1 MTPDADLI
9 LFAIRSAIRLG
20 EEARRLYADSV
31 REEAI
36 VLPLPEFPVA
46 PDLSSVRAYYV
57 HGDGQ
62 SLIHEY
68 PRVGALVATLARDG
82 PNALSE
88 AEHGE
93 LMATYSE
100 HFVMVEARAGRF
112 IGAPARGA
120 DGSRGSD
127 APAMANDDV
136 YHLLAVRQ
144 WRKEGDSTVLRRLAG
159 TLINIAIDYAA
170 SLPDL
175 GIKSSARSQL
185 VHEFLVRFERVD
197 FSTATATTLVPTMLG
212 SLLEIVHEHPEL
224 LTRDRRG
231 QVLAGNVAGAV
242 FEMVQGRDFA
252 SLTLTE
258 QDTRIALGNDVFGAV
273 LRGAATAA
281 SEHPELFLNA
291 STPGKEDL
299 LRSVTGV
306 LLDALVD
313 VTNGQPERVYGTRM
327 LDGIAQAALLAVSR
341 HPELVSART
350 PFLTALVKAT
360 AEDVAHLVA
369 QSGSTALR
377 PDTIAPE
384 VVRLVL
390 ANSAMH
396 LDALMPAGANDPREH
411 LILIAAKGILQTI
424 AAPPSR
430 DARWRAEF
438 GEEDALRITRAVVGE
453 VVANPAW
460 VTAKTGTQGT
470 IMEGVMV
477 ELLAVIRA
485 NGTVRLS
492 ASTAATMI
500 ETVLRAMGLQYALQL
515 TNATGRR
522 FAPLVLEA
530 VLASIYAPASTAS
543 VAWVALRADVAEAI
557 VATVFDVVT
566 ARVIN
571 DEKFVEFAGVLPT
584 AIALATATGAVD
596 LLPFRHRIAEVFA

>member
-36 VLPLPEFPVA
+36 VLPLPDFPID
-46 PDLSSVRAYYV
+46 PDPSSVSAFYL
-57 HGDGQ
+57 HGDGR
-62 SLIHEY
+62 SIVDEY
-68 PRVGALVATLARDG
+68 PRVKALLAIIRDRG
-82 PNALSE
+82 PNALSD
-88 AEHGE
+88 AEREE
-93 LMATYSE
+93 LMSTYSE

-112 IGAPARGA
+112 IGAPARNA
-120 DGSRGSD
+120 DGSHGSN

-144 WRKEGDSTVLRRLAG
+144 WRKEPDSTVLRRLAG

-231 QVLAGNVAGAV
+231 QVLASNVAGAV

-252 SLTLTE
+252 RLTLTE

-299 LRSVTGV
+299 LRSVAGV
-306 LLDALVD
+306 LLDALID
-313 VTNGQPERVYGTRM
+313 ITNGQPERAYGTRA

-350 PFLTALVKAT
+350 PFLTALVKTT
-360 AEDVAHLVA
+360 AEDIAHLVA
-369 QSGSTALR
+369 KSGSAALR

-411 LILIAAKGILQTI
+411 LIAIAAKSVLSTI
-424 AAPPSR
+424 AAPPSQG
-430 DARWRAEF
+430 ARWRAEF
-438 GEEDALRITRAVVGE
+438 GEEDALRITRTVVAE

-460 VTAKTGTQGT
+460 VSAKTGAQGT
-470 IMEGVMV
+470 ILEVVVV

-492 ASTAATMI
+492 AGTAATMI
-500 ETVLRAMGLQYALQL
+500 ETALRAMGLQYSLQL

-530 VLASIYAPASTAS
+530 ILASIFAPASTAS
-543 VAWVALRADVAEAI
+543 VAWVALRADV
-557 VATVFDVVT
+557 
-566 ARVIN
+566 
-571 DEKFVEFAGVLPT
+571 
-584 AIALATATGAVD
+584 
-596 LLPFRHRIAEVFA
+596 

>member
-1 MTPDADLI
+1 
-9 LFAIRSAIRLG
+9 G

-36 VLPLPEFPVA
+36 VLPLPDFPIA
-46 PDLSSVRAYYV
+46 PDASSVRAFYSQ
-57 HGDGQ
+57 GDGQ
-62 SLIHEY
+62 SIADEY
-68 PRVGALVATLARDG
+68 PRVKALLAIIRDRG
-82 PNALSE
+82 PNALTE
-88 AEHGE
+88 ADHDE
-93 LMATYSE
+93 LMSTYSE

-112 IGAPARGA
+112 IGAPSRTEE
-120 DGSRGSD
+120 GSRGSN
-127 APAMANDDV
+127 APAMANDDL

-197 FSTATATTLVPTMLG
+197 FATASATTLVPTMLG

-224 LTRDRRG
+224 LTQDRRG

-252 SLTLTE
+252 RLTLTE
-258 QDTRIALGNDVFGAV
+258 QDTRIALGNDVFRAV

-281 SEHPELFLNA
+281 REHPELFLNA

-299 LRSVTGV
+299 LRSVTSV
-306 LLDALVD
+306 LLDALID
-313 VTNGQPERVYGTRM
+313 VTHGQPERAYGTRA
-327 LDGIAQAALLAVSR
+327 LDGIAQAALHAVSR

-350 PFLTALVKAT
+350 PFLTALVKTT

-369 QSGSTALR
+369 KSGSAALR

-390 ANSAMH
+390 ANSALH
-396 LDALMPAGANDPREH
+396 LDALIPAGANDPREH
-411 LILIAAKGILQTI
+411 LILIAAKGVLGSI
-424 AAPPSR
+424 AAPPSPG
-430 DARWRAEF
+430 ARWRAEF
-438 GEEDALRITRAVVGE
+438 GEEDALRITRAVIAE

-460 VTAKTGTQGT
+460 VTAKTGIQGT
-470 IMEGVMV
+470 MLEVVVV
-477 ELLAVIRA
+477 ELLTAIRA

-492 ASTAATMI
+492 TSAAATMI
-500 ETVLRAMGLQYALQL
+500 ETVLRAMGLQYSLQL

-530 VLASIYAPASTAS
+530 VLASIFAPESAAA
-543 VAWVALRADVAEAI
+543 VAWVALRSDVSEAL
-557 VATVFDVVT
+557 VATVFDVIT
-566 ARVIN
+566 TRVIN
-571 DEKFVEFAGVLPT
+571 NENFIEFARVLPT
-584 AIALATATGAVD
+584 AVAIATATGAVD
-596 LLPFRHRIAEVFA
+596 LLPFRHRIAEVFV

>member
-9 LFAIRSAIRLG
+9 LFAIRSVIRLG

-36 VLPLPEFPVA
+36 VLPLPDFPVA
-46 PDLSSVRAYYV
+46 PDASSVRAFYL

-62 SLIHEY
+62 SIVDEY
-68 PRVGALVATLARDG
+68 PRVKALLAIIHDRG

-88 AEHGE
+88 AEHDE
-93 LMATYSE
+93 LMSTYSE

-112 IGAPARGA
+112 IGAPSQSAE
-120 DGSRGSD
+120 GSRGSNGS
-127 APAMANDDV
+127 AMANDDL

-185 VHEFLVRFERVD
+185 VHEFLVRFERID
-197 FSTATATTLVPTMLG
+197 FSTASASTLVPTMLG

-224 LTRDRRG
+224 LTKDRRG

-281 SEHPELFLNA
+281 SERPELFLNA

-299 LRSVTGV
+299 LRSVTSV
-306 LLDALVD
+306 LLDALID
-313 VTNGQPERVYGTRM
+313 VTNGQPERAYGTRV
-327 LDGIAQAALLAVSR
+327 LDGIAQAALHAVSR

-350 PFLTALVKAT
+350 PFLTALVKTT

-369 QSGSTALR
+369 ESGSTALR

-411 LILIAAKGILQTI
+411 LILIAAKGVLGTI
-424 AAPPSR
+424 AAPPTAG
-430 DARWRAEF
+430 ARWRAEF
-438 GEEDALRITRAVVGE
+438 GEEDALRITRAVVAE

-460 VTAKTGTQGT
+460 VTAKTGTKGT
-470 IMEGVMV
+470 ILEVVVV

-492 ASTAATMI
+492 ANTAATMI
-500 ETVLRAMGLQYALQL
+500 ATVLRAMGLQYSLQL

-530 VLASIYAPASTAS
+530 VLASIFAPDSTAS
-543 VAWVALRADVAEAI
+543 VAWVALRADVSEAI
-557 VATVFDVVT
+557 VATVFDVIT
-566 ARVIN
+566 TRVIS
-571 DEKFVEFAGVLPT
+571 DEKFIEFAGVLPT

-596 LLPFRHRIAEVFA
+596 LLPFRHRITEVFA